1 MMAFIE
7 VDHVK
12 KIYGMKFNRSTA
24 IDNISFVIDP
34 GEFVGIMGPS
44 GAGKTTLL
52 NIMSTID
59 KPTFGHIKIDN
70 RDVTQY
76 DEKKLSEFRR
86 QKLGFVFQDFNL
98 LNSLTIRENIILP
111 LALDKLN
118 VETIEEKLANIANVL
133 NLNTILERFPNEV
146 SIGQQQR
153 AAVGRAIIT
162 EPKMLF
168 ADEPTGSLDSK
179 AATELL
185 QYLTDVNEKQKMT
198 LMMVTHD
205 AFTASYC
212 KRIIFIKDGHVF
224 AEIRRDGQ
232 RKDFFQKIID
242 MQAAIGGGEQ

>member
-1 MMAFIE
+1 MAFIE

-24 IDNISFVIDP
+24 INNISFDIEP

-59 KPTFGHIKIDN
+59 KPTFGRIKIDGQ
-70 RDVTQY
+70 DVTQY
-76 DEKKLSEFRR
+76 DEKRLSEFRR
-86 QKLGFVFQDFNL
+86 QKLGFIFQDFNL
-98 LNSLTIRENIILP
+98 LNSLTLKENIILP
-111 LALDKLN
+111 LALNKLD
-118 VETIEEKLANIANVL
+118 VETIESKLAHIATVL
-133 NLNTILERFPNEV
+133 NLTAILERFPNEI

-153 AAVGRAIIT
+153 AAVARAIIT

-185 QYLTDVNEKQKMT
+185 QYLTTVNEKQKMT

-212 KRIIFIKDGHVF
+212 KRIIFIRDGHIF
-224 AEIRRDGQ
+224 AEIRRDGP
-232 RKDFFQKIID
+232 RKAFFQKIID
-242 MQAAIGGGEQ
+242 MQAAIGGGER

>member
-24 IDNISFVIDP
+24 IDNISFIIDP

-70 RDVTQY
+70 QDVTQY

-133 NLNTILERFPNEV
+133 NLKSILERFPNEV

>member
-1 MMAFIE
+1 MAFIE

-24 IDNISFVIDP
+24 IDNISFIIDP

-70 RDVTQY
+70 QDVTQY

-133 NLNTILERFPNEV
+133 NLKSILERFPNEV

>member
-1 MMAFIE
+1 MAFIE

-70 RDVTQY
+70 QDVTQY

>member
-1 MMAFIE
+1 MMTFIE

-24 IDNISFVIDP
+24 IDNISFVIDS

-59 KPTFGHIKIDN
+59 KPTFGHIRIDN
-70 RDVTQY
+70 QDVTEYNEQ
-76 DEKKLSEFRR
+76 ELSKFRR
-86 QKLGFVFQDFNL
+86 QNLGFIFQDFNL
-98 LNSLTIRENIILP
+98 LNSLTIKENIILP
-111 LALDKLN
+111 LALDKLKM
-118 VETIEEKLANIANVL
+118 EAIELKLADISTVL
-133 NLNTILERFPNEV
+133 NLNTILDRFPNEI

-153 AAVGRAIIT
+153 VAVARAIIT
-162 EPKMLF
+162 APKMLF

-185 QYLTDVNEKQKMT
+185 KYLTYVNETQEMT

-212 KRIIFIKDGHVF
+212 KRIIFIKDGHIF
-224 AEIRRDGQ
+224 AEIRRDGS
-232 RKDFFQKIID
+232 RKAFFQKIID

>member
-70 RDVTQY
+70 QDVTQY

-86 QKLGFVFQDFNL
+86 QKLGFIFQDFNL

-118 VETIEEKLANIANVL
+118 VATIEEKLANIATVL

-153 AAVGRAIIT
+153 AAVARAIIT

>member
-1 MMAFIE
+1 MAFIE

-70 RDVTQY
+70 QDVTQY

-86 QKLGFVFQDFNL
+86 QKLGFIFQDFNL

-118 VETIEEKLANIANVL
+118 VATIEEKLANIATVL

-153 AAVGRAIIT
+153 AAVARAIIT

>member
-1 MMAFIE
+1 MMTFIE

-24 IDNISFVIDP
+24 IDNISFVIDS

-52 NIMSTID
+52 NMMSTID
-59 KPTFGHIKIDN
+59 KPTFGHVRIDN
-70 RDVTQY
+70 QDITQY
-76 DEKKLSEFRR
+76 NEKKLSEFRR
-86 QKLGFVFQDFNL
+86 QQLGFIFQDFNL
-98 LNSLTIRENIILP
+98 LNSLTIKENIILP
-111 LALDKLN
+111 LALDKVN
-118 VETIEEKLANIANVL
+118 VEIIEAKLANIANIL
-133 NLNTILERFPNEV
+133 NLNNILKHFPNEI

-153 AAVGRAIIT
+153 VAVARAIIT
-162 EPKMLF
+162 APKMLF

-185 QYLTDVNEKQKMT
+185 KYLTDVNEKQKMT

-212 KRIIFIKDGHVF
+212 KRIIFIKDGNIF
-224 AEIRRDGQ
+224 AEIRRDGS
-232 RKDFFQKIID
+232 RKEFFQKIID
-242 MQAAIGGGEQ
+242 MQAAIGGGRQ

>member
-1 MMAFIE
+1 MAFIE

-70 RDVTQY
+70 QDVTQY

-118 VETIEEKLANIANVL
+118 VKTIEEKLANIANVL
-133 NLNTILERFPNEV
+133 NLKSILERFPNEV

>member
-1 MMAFIE
+1 MAFIE

>member
-1 MMAFIE
+1 MAFIE

-70 RDVTQY
+70 QDVTQY

-86 QKLGFVFQDFNL
+86 QKLGFIFQDFNL

-118 VETIEEKLANIANVL
+118 VATIEEKLANITTVL
-133 NLNTILERFPNEV
+133 NLTTILERFPNEV

-153 AAVGRAIIT
+153 AAVARAIIT